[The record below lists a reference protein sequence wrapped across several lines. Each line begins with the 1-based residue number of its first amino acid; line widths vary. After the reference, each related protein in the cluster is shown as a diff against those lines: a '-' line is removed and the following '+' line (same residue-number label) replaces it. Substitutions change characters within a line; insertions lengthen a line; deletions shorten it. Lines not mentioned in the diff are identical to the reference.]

1 MEDILNGWRKRFEL
15 IELIIPV
22 GTTGDTFAIPDIPQL
37 RDDKTQDIIIVGIET
52 YAADTVPL
60 SPAGNA
66 VATMAELENMF
77 LTLYIEQ
84 EESIFRLPLPR
95 IQPIWEANT
104 AGALQG
110 GQQTL
115 SLECLKVTWNKSYL
129 TFGEAITPEDL
140 PISVLLG
147 VWYKKLMP
155 NNWAAMRAAAGYT
168 DPGW

>member
-15 IELIIPV
+15 IELIIPA
-22 GTTGDTFAIPDIPQL
+22 GTTGNTFAIEDIPQL
-37 RDDKTQDIIIVGIET
+37 RDDTTQDIIIVGLET
-52 YAADTVPL
+52 YSIDTVPL
-60 SPAGNA
+60 SPAGNV
-66 VATMAELENMF
+66 VASMAQLENMF

-84 EESIFRLPLPR
+84 EESVYRLPMPR

-115 SLECLKVTWNKSYL
+115 SLECLRVAWNKSYL
-129 TFGEAITPEDL
+129 TFGAAISPEAL

-147 VWYKKLMP
+147 VWYKKLLP
-155 NNWAAMRAAAGYT
+155 GNWAAMRAAAGYT

>member
-15 IELIIPV
+15 IELIIPA

-37 RDDKTQDIIIVGIET
+37 RDDTTQDIIVVGIET
-52 YAADTVPL
+52 FAADTVPL

-77 LTLYIEQ
+77 VTFYIDQ

-95 IQPIWEANT
+95 IQPIWQSLAT
-104 AGALQG
+104 GALQG

-115 SLECLKVTWNKSYL
+115 SLECLKITWNKSYL
-129 TFGEAITPEDL
+129 TFGESITPEDL

-147 VWYKKLMP
+147 VWYKKLLP
-155 NNWAAMRAAAGYT
+155 GDWARLRKNAGYVE
-168 DPGW
+168 GW

>member
-22 GTTGDTFAIPDIPQL
+22 GTTGTTFAIDDIQQL
-37 RDDKTQDIIIVGIET
+37 RDDITQDIIIVGLET
-52 YAADTVPL
+52 YAAPTTPL

-66 VATMAELENMF
+66 VATIAELGNMF

-84 EESIFRLPLPR
+84 EESIFRLPMLR
-95 IQPIWEANT
+95 LQPIWESNT
-104 AGALQG
+104 AGTLQG

-115 SLECLKVTWNKSYL
+115 SIECLRVTWNKSYL
-129 TFGEAITPEDL
+129 TFGEGIAAESL

-147 VWYKKLMP
+147 VWYKKLPPNTWMP
-155 NNWAAMRAAAGYT
+155 MRKAAGYV
-168 DPGW
+168 DGW